1 MRIDQLRRHSFAVRY
16 LTLSGGETFSKLC
29 VMAAFSY
36 MAHML
41 PPSEYGMVELALSV
55 TMFFVMGVEGGMG
68 LYGARIIAAHH
79 ERIPSLV
86 PQVMVL
92 RAIIAAPAFVLM
104 LLAGARYRAEGF
116 GLLGITAFAVWFT
129 PLLTQW
135 VFQGLRQMQWV
146 AAGTALRNLTFVAV
160 IFMLIRPGADIRHV
174 GYAEVSGVAA
184 LALFNSAVLF
194 GRLRVRLDLHDVM
207 HGTKQVFKDAW
218 FMGLG
223 DFAWACM
230 WYSPALV
237 LGWLG
242 LYGAEEIAWIAAPV
256 RVVVALHT
264 FVFLYFFNLLPNLAV
279 ELTKGVAPWRSM
291 ILRSMRAS
299 TWPAIL
305 LAAGGAITAPITVPL
320 VFGHAYVSA
329 VLPFQIVIWV
339 IPVTW
344 FSGHFRFSLIAAGHQ
359 RREFG
364 VSVATAI
371 VTVIGAVV
379 LGSQW
384 GSVGSAAALLAGGI
398 VNAILAVVVSHH
410 TLGAVPLGT
419 ALVPD
424 VRTWLN
430 PRDSL

>member
-1 MRIDQLRRHSFAVRY
+1 MRIAQLRRHSFAVRY
-16 LTLSGGETFSKLC
+16 LTLFGGEIFSKLC

-79 ERIPSLV
+79 ERIPALV

-92 RAIIAAPAFVLM
+92 RAIIAAPAFALM

-116 GLLGITAFAVWFT
+116 GLLWITAFAVWFT

-146 AAGTALRNLTFVAV
+146 AAGTALRNLTFAAM
-160 IFMLIRPGADIRHV
+160 IFMLIRPGADIRQV
-174 GYAEVSGVAA
+174 GYAEISGVAA
-184 LALFNSAVLF
+184 LALFNSVVLF
-194 GRLRVRLDLHDVM
+194 GRLRVRLDLRGVV
-207 HGTKQVFKDAW
+207 HGTRQVFRDAW

-223 DFAWACM
+223 DFAWACL

-242 LYGAEEIAWIAAPV
+242 LYGAEEVAWIAAPV

-279 ELTKGVAPWRSM
+279 ELTRGVDAWRAV
-291 ILRSMRAS
+291 IVRSMRVS

-305 LAAGGAITAPITVPL
+305 LAAAGAITAPITVPL
-320 VFGHAYVSA
+320 VFGDSYVSA
-329 VLPFQIVIWV
+329 VLPFQIVIWA
-339 IPVTW
+339 IPVAW

-359 RREFG
+359 RRDFG

-371 VTVIGAVV
+371 VTAISAAMF
-379 LGSQW
+379 GSKW
-384 GSVGSAAALLAGGI
+384 GSVGSAVALLTGAI
-398 VNAILAVVVSHH
+398 ANALLAVVVSHK
-410 TLGAVPLGT
+410 TLGTVPIGA
-419 ALVPD
+419 ALIPD

-430 PRDSL
+430 WRR